1 MEVDIEKKIAEK
13 ASALPLEAQQKAL
26 AYVESLEREE
36 MSERKPF
43 RSVKGVLQADLSN
56 LEEDIA
62 EIRGDIWRNFPREE
76 PK

>member
-1 MEVDIEKKIAEK
+1 MDIDLVKKIAEK
-13 ASALPLEAQQKAL
+13 ASGLPPEAQQKAL

-36 MSERKPF
+36 TSEKRPF

-56 LEEDIA
+56 LEDDIA
-62 EIRGDIWRNFPREE
+62 EMRREAWRSFPRQE